1 MRDCQGAHGWDVQR
15 PSSSNLGCDNSL
27 MRPLAPAMLSAGI
40 ALMLAAAIGCTKIP
54 PPTPLSQL
62 NPQQLRGYDV
72 FHQRC
77 IQCHNDRINQPLNG
91 PTLRSLFKKQ
101 YLNSGAPANDDRVM
115 GVILYGYGIM
125 PAMGRTMAPA
135 ERDDLLAY
143 LHTL

>member
-1 MRDCQGAHGWDVQR
+1 
-15 PSSSNLGCDNSL
+15 

-62 NPQQLRGYDV
+62 TPQQMRGYYV
-72 FHQRC
+72 FQQTC
-77 IQCHNDRINQPLNG
+77 LQCHYDRVNQPLAG

-101 YLNSGAPANDDRVM
+101 YLDSGEPANDDRVM
-115 GVILYGYGIM
+115 SIITYGYGTM
-125 PAMGRTMAPA
+125 PAMGARMSPA